1 MILSFLLVVLVNN
14 EVVSTD
20 DMLFRNVERCIY
32 FAEALERSDYRR
44 RTNYNKNV
52 TAYCIPKMS
61 TEEDTYYD

>member
-20 DMLFRNVERCIY
+20 EMLFRDIERCVY
-32 FAEALERSDYRR
+32 FANAIEKSDYRNHWR
-44 RTNYNKNV
+44 KNV

-61 TEEDTYYD
+61 TEEDIYYD

>member
-20 DMLFRNVERCIY
+20 DMLFRSVERCIY

-44 RTNYNKNV
+44 RINYNKNV

>member
-20 DMLFRNVERCIY
+20 EMLFRDIERCVY
-32 FAEALERSDYRR
+32 FADAIEKSGYKNYRR
-44 RTNYNKNV
+44 KYV

-61 TEEDTYYD
+61 TEEDIYYD